1 MDKMEKILS
10 ILKESNNLIDYTKE
24 TALITNGLL
33 DSLELME
40 LISELEDAF
49 GIEIGMEEIV
59 PENFNSAEAILKLVE
74 RLSH

>member
-1 MDKMEKILS
+1 MDKMDKILS

-24 TALITNGLL
+24 TALITDGLL

-40 LISELEDAF
+40 IISELEDAF
-49 GIEIGMEEIV
+49 DIEIGMEEII

-74 RLSH
+74 RLAK

>member
-1 MDKMEKILS
+1 MDKMDKILS

-24 TALITNGLL
+24 TALITDALL

-40 LISELEDAF
+40 IISELEDAF
-49 GIEIGMEEIV
+49 DIEIGMEEIV

-74 RLSH
+74 RL

>member
-1 MDKMEKILS
+1 MDKMDKILS

-24 TALITNGLL
+24 TALITDALL

-40 LISELEDAF
+40 IISELEDAF
-49 GIEIGMEEIV
+49 DIEIGMEEIV

-74 RLSH
+74 RLSP